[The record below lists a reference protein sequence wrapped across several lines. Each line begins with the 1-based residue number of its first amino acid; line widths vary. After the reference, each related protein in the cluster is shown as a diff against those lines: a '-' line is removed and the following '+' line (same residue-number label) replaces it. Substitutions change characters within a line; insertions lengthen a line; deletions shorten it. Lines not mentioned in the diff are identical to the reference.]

1 MPGFKVMMNKHR
13 ARHPFWELIL
23 LFVFCSDPASAQS
36 FISGKVLNGR
46 DGKPVS
52 SATVVVPGKR
62 FRQSDAN
69 GNFRFTLNDYKQTDS
84 LIITSVGFNTLRIPV
99 TDASRI
105 KEFRL
110 TEQAKVLQPLVLT
123 SYLNEGISGSKSEI
137 TGYFRSWNTNNTGA
151 EIGKIFYINQNEY
164 KLERVRFKVNNQ
176 CDTCLVMLH
185 IRAMVDD
192 APGDEILYDSITTS
206 VKRLSFDDRFSEFDL
221 RPYNIVLKQREI
233 MVSMEVLHCT
243 KSGKPDCSFC
253 FIGTEE
259 GDYYYKSGKKSD
271 WFKSENDYSI
281 YMRLIYKY

>member
-1 MPGFKVMMNKHR
+1 MTGFKVMMKKHKTR
-13 ARHPFWELIL
+13 FQFWG
-23 LFVFCSDPASAQS
+23 FVFFFAINFNTASAQL
-36 FISGKVLNGR
+36 FLSGKVINGR

-52 SATVVVPGKR
+52 SATVGIPGKR

-151 EIGKIFYINQNEY
+151 EIGKKFYINQNEY